1 MSLAK
6 CKNALML
13 KRFIDL
19 DETFWGY
26 NDMVEA
32 TNTHEYIRRYKGMV
46 PEDWL
51 LIK

>member
-1 MSLAK
+1 MQCHLQNAK
-6 CKNALML
+6 TP
-13 KRFIDL
+13 

-32 TNTHEYIRRYKGMV
+32 TNTHEYVRRYKGMIE
-46 PEDWL
+46 EDWL